1 MNKYMRAIGFS
12 RYKKR
17 EQMNSL
23 FEAACKEPDIYHA
36 FVDSER
42 DILFELTKMTGQGIG
57 LTWSGTMEGRETLC
71 EYCFPVVEG
80 EEYFIK
86 ESVSVEER
94 VMGDAYTG
102 AFEDLRAGV
111 FIIFF
116 LQNGIDYL
124 EMQQNIGGRGM
135 TAMKVA
141 LSGLALSGTILLP
154 LVSDEQRC
162 RKRDKEQ
169 RQRIKLLAAA
179 KQGDEKAMESLAFQ
193 DMDMYTKVSKRILT
207 EDVFSI
213 VESSFMPY
221 GIECDQY
228 SIVADIIRAEKIINT
243 FTKEEVW
250 KLKLNY
256 NGIFMDICINNQ
268 DLMGE
273 PAPGRRF
280 KGNLWL
286 QGKIKC
292 D

>member
-1 MNKYMRAIGFS
+1 MNKYMRAVGFS
-12 RYKKR
+12 KYKTR
-17 EQMNSL
+17 EQLNKL
-23 FEAACKEPDIYHA
+23 FEAARREPDIYHA
-36 FVDSER
+36 FVDGES
-42 DILFELTKMTGQGIG
+42 DTLFELTKMAGDGIG
-57 LTWSGTMEGRETLC
+57 LTWSGIMEGKDTQC
-71 EYCFPVVEG
+71 EYCYPVVAG
-80 EEYFIK
+80 EEYMTK
-86 ESVSVEER
+86 DSVSVEEK
-94 VMGDAYTG
+94 VMGNSYTG

-124 EMQQNIGGRGM
+124 ERLRNSQGSKMDRM
-135 TAMKVA
+135 EVS
-141 LSGLALSGTILLP
+141 LSGLAVDGTILLP
-154 LVSDEQRC
+154 LASTEQGFK
-162 RKRDKEQ
+162 KRAREQ

-179 KQGDEKAMESLAFQ
+179 KQGDEKAMESLAYQ
-193 DMDMYTKVSKRILT
+193 DMNTYTKVSKRIQT

-228 SIVADIIRAEKIINT
+228 SIIADIIKMEKVVNI
-243 FTKEEVW
+243 FTEEEIW

-256 NGIFMDICINNQ
+256 NGIIIDTCINSL
-268 DLMGE
+268 DLVGE

-286 QGKIKC
+286 QGALKC